1 MARKAAAALQWW
13 LCGVL
18 LSILCVP
25 AVVLISLE
33 HGARIDGLR
42 QAGLVTEAE
51 ITAMRQVEERYT
63 NNKGRE
69 RTRLIDQIDLRYNL
83 LASQPYADFVA
94 RGERVQGGTDAKALI
109 TYTRRSQSYEMRHYR
124 VGDRVPVVIHPDE
137 RSRAELAP
145 FVRDFSN
152 RTSWI
157 IVALLTLG
165 GLVCGWFARGAWR
178 RSKTAPA

>member
-1 MARKAAAALQWW
+1 MARKATSALQWW

-18 LSILCVP
+18 LAALCVP
-25 AVVLISLE
+25 AIVLISLE

-51 ITAMRQVEERYT
+51 ITGMRQVEERYT
-63 NNKGRE
+63 TRKGRE
-69 RTRLIDQIDLRYNL
+69 RTRLIDQIDLRYNM
-83 LASQPYADFVA
+83 LASQPYADFVS
-94 RGERVQGGTDAKALI
+94 RGERVRVDTDAKALI
-109 TYTRRSQSYEMRHYR
+109 TYTRRSQSYEMRQYR
-124 VGDRVPVVIHPDE
+124 VGDRVAVVIHPDE

-165 GLVCGWFARGAWR
+165 GFVCGRFAWVAWR